1 MSLVT
6 EGGLDW
12 DHDHAILMVSERQG
26 GGGQNIKFT
35 GLYSLLG
42 TVIVINL

>member
-12 DHDHAILMVSERQG
+12 DHDHAILMVSEREEADKIL
-26 GGGQNIKFT
+26 NSLDCIH
-35 GLYSLLG
+35 YSVQLL
-42 TVIVINL
+42 